1 MDVIIVDGYN
11 VINASKKLMRL
22 DLAHARDE
30 LFVMLRNYS
39 GFTASKIM
47 LVFDAHK
54 QNTPENI
61 EGTLDTG
68 MLVYTGA
75 GETAD
80 MFIERTVRLI
90 SPQIDRI
97 RVVTSDNLEQVMI
110 MGYAERMSSRE
121 LLAEIERAEQEYE
134 KTYLQKHDTLHTRN
148 MLEGRLGEAMRDS
161 LERMRRGGR

>member
-1 MDVIIVDGYN
+1 
-11 VINASKKLMRL
+11 
-22 DLAHARDE
+22 
-30 LFVMLRNYS
+30 
-39 GFTASKIM
+39 
-47 LVFDAHK
+47 
-54 QNTPENI
+54 
-61 EGTLDTG
+61 
-68 MLVYTGA
+68 
-75 GETAD
+75 